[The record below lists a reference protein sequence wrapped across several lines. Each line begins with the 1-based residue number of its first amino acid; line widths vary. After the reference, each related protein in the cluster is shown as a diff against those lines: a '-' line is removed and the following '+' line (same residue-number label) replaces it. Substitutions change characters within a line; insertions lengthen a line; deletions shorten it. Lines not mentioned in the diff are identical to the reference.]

1 MSPGLS
7 MRPRCVLTVW
17 LLALAP
23 PALAEAVGDAALLQ
37 AEQADARQRQV
48 EELQSRVQDL
58 EQQSA
63 TLQQAHDTQ
72 AQLIEKLEARIR
84 ALQQR
89 DEQGTARP
97 TQGAS
102 H

>member
-1 MSPGLS
+1 
-7 MRPRCVLTVW
+7 MRPRSVLTVV

-23 PALAEAVGDAALLQ
+23 PALSDTAGDAALLQ

-58 EQQSA
+58 EQQSN

-72 AQLIEKLEARIR
+72 AQLIEQLEARIR
-84 ALQQR
+84 ALQ
-89 DEQGTARP
+89 DSNEQGTGRQS
-97 TQGAS
+97 QGES

>member
-7 MRPRCVLTVW
+7 MRPRSVLTVV

-23 PALAEAVGDAALLQ
+23 PALADTAGDAALLQ

-84 ALQQR
+84 ALQNR
-89 DEQGTARP
+89 HEQGAAGP
-97 TQGAS
+97 VQGEPQ
-102 H
+102 

>member
-1 MSPGLS
+1 
-7 MRPRCVLTVW
+7 MRPRSVLTVV

-23 PALAEAVGDAALLQ
+23 PALADTAGDAALLQ

-72 AQLIEKLEARIR
+72 AQLIEKLEAHIR
-84 ALQQR
+84 ALQNNNEAGTGR
-89 DEQGTARP
+89 PAQGE
-97 TQGAS
+97 S

>member
-1 MSPGLS
+1 
-7 MRPRCVLTVW
+7 MRPRSVLTVW

-23 PALAEAVGDAALLQ
+23 PALADAAGDAALLQ

-72 AQLIEKLEARIR
+72 AQLIEKLEAHIR
-84 ALQQR
+84 ALQNR
-89 DEQGTARP
+89 HEQGAAGP
-97 TQGAS
+97 VQGES

>member
-7 MRPRCVLTVW
+7 MRPRSVLTVW

-23 PALAEAVGDAALLQ
+23 PALADTAGDAALLQ

-72 AQLIEKLEARIR
+72 VQLIERLEARIR
-84 ALQQR
+84 ALQQQ
-89 DEQGTARP
+89 DNQGSARP
-97 TQGAS
+97 AQGES

>member
-7 MRPRCVLTVW
+7 MRPRSVLTVV

-23 PALAEAVGDAALLQ
+23 PALADAAGDTALLQ

-72 AQLIEKLEARIR
+72 AQLIERLEARIR
-84 ALQQR
+84 ALQQQ
-89 DEQGTARP
+89 DNQGSARP
-97 TQGAS
+97 AQGES

>member
-7 MRPRCVLTVW
+7 MRPRSVLTVV

-23 PALAEAVGDAALLQ
+23 PALADAAGDTALLQ

-84 ALQQR
+84 ALQQQ
-89 DEQGTARP
+89 DNQGSARP
-97 TQGAS
+97 AQGES

>member
-1 MSPGLS
+1 
-7 MRPRCVLTVW
+7 MRPRSVLTVV

-23 PALAEAVGDAALLQ
+23 PAPADTAGDAALLQ

-58 EQQSA
+58 EQQSN

-84 ALQQR
+84 ALQ
-89 DEQGTARP
+89 DSNEQGTGRQS
-97 TQGAS
+97 QGES

>member
-1 MSPGLS
+1 
-7 MRPRCVLTVW
+7 MRPPSVLTVV

-23 PALAEAVGDAALLQ
+23 PALADTAGDAALLQ
-37 AEQADARQRQV
+37 AEQADVRQRQV

-58 EQQSA
+58 EQQSN

-84 ALQQR
+84 ALQ
-89 DEQGTARP
+89 DSNEQGTGRQS
-97 TQGAS
+97 QGES

>member
-7 MRPRCVLTVW
+7 MRPRSVLTVW

-23 PALAEAVGDAALLQ
+23 PALADTAGDAALLQ

-72 AQLIEKLEARIR
+72 AQLIEKLEAHIR
-84 ALQQR
+84 ALQNR
-89 DEQGTARP
+89 HK
-97 TQGAS
+97 QGAAGPVQGES

>member
-1 MSPGLS
+1 
-7 MRPRCVLTVW
+7 MRPRSVLTVV

-23 PALAEAVGDAALLQ
+23 PALADAAGDTALLQ

-72 AQLIEKLEARIR
+72 AQLIERLEARIR
-84 ALQQR
+84 ALQQH
-89 DEQGTARP
+89 DEQGNARP
-97 TQGAS
+97 AQGES

>member
-1 MSPGLS
+1 
-7 MRPRCVLTVW
+7 MRPRSVLTVV

-23 PALAEAVGDAALLQ
+23 PALADAAGDTALLQ

-72 AQLIEKLEARIR
+72 AQLIERLEARIR
-84 ALQQR
+84 ALQQQ
-89 DEQGTARP
+89 DNQGSARP
-97 TQGAS
+97 AQGES

>member
-7 MRPRCVLTVW
+7 MGPRSVLTVW

-23 PALAEAVGDAALLQ
+23 PALTDAAGDAALLQ

-63 TLQQAHDTQ
+63 TLQQAHDAQ

-84 ALQQR
+84 ALQNR
-89 DEQGTARP
+89 HEQGTSGP
-97 TQGAS
+97 VQGGS